1 MISQW
6 AYFSRFLRELKPE
19 AELLSAGIFHPPRAE
34 DLTLWIRQAM
44 RSGAEAPWI
53 SSWGGDIVRLIRQGQ
68 VPGLFRRCAASME
81 RRAAL
86 EVLETLGEEMP
97 ERLWAGTRY
106 WFRWLETPAHQR
118 FMGSYLQR
126 YGRYPS
132 YGPQNAYLCLRLLAG
147 MIWRAGTLEPE
158 VFIPCLEGIR
168 YEAPMGRIALR
179 GEDHQGVADAV

>member
-1 MISQW
+1 
-6 AYFSRFLRELKPE
+6 
-19 AELLSAGIFHPPRAE
+19 
-34 DLTLWIRQAM
+34 
-44 RSGAEAPWI
+44 
-53 SSWGGDIVRLIRQGQ
+53 
-68 VPGLFRRCAASME
+68 
-81 RRAAL
+81 
-86 EVLETLGEEMP
+86 
-97 ERLWAGTRY
+97 
-106 WFRWLETPAHQR
+106 
-118 FMGSYLQR
+118 MGSYLQR